1 MTDPR
6 PLHLLEGFG
15 VELEYMIVAAGDLA
29 VLPVADKLLRAVA
42 GRYESEVE
50 LGPVAWS
57 NELVLHVVEMK
68 TNGPSGSLDPV
79 PAAFQEHVG
88 RINALLG
95 PLGGRLM
102 PTAMHPWMDPAA
114 EMRLWPHE
122 YSPVYEAYHR
132 IFDCRGHGWANLQA
146 VHLNLPFAG
155 DEEFGRLHAA
165 IRLVLPIMPA
175 LAASSPVMDGRLTG
189 LMDTRLHVYRTNARR
204 IRSITGSVIPEPVFS
219 RAEYEQVILRR
230 MYDDIRPLDP
240 EGVLQH
246 EFLNS
251 RGAIARFDRSAIE
264 IRVLDMQECPAAD
277 VAVCA
282 AVADVVRALL
292 DEQWSGLEAQQAM
305 PTEPLAEIL
314 LATTRD
320 AEQAV
325 IGDRA
330 YLDQFGFPGQALR
343 ATAGELWQ
351 HLCETSQPSPPR
363 AAGFTPAPADS
374 PPGAAGFT
382 PAPEHSPPSWV
393 EPLRTILRD
402 GPLAR
407 RITRALAGDT
417 SPDRLRAVYARLC
430 DCLAAGRM
438 FTPCD

>member
-15 VELEYMIVAAGDLA
+15 VELEYMIVAAGSLA
-29 VLPVADKLLRAVA
+29 VLPVADKLLYAVA
-42 GRYESEVE
+42 GSYASEIE

-68 TNGPSGSLDPV
+68 TNGPSSSLDPL

-88 RINALLG
+88 RINALLA
-95 PLGGRLM
+95 PWGGRLM
-102 PTAMHPWMDPAA
+102 PTGMHPWMDPAA

-122 YSPVYEAYHR
+122 HRPVYEAYHR

-155 DEEFGRLHAA
+155 DDEFGRLHAA

-175 LAASSPVMDGRLTG
+175 LAASSPVMDRRLSG
-189 LMDTRLHVYRTNARR
+189 LMDTRLDVYRTNARR
-204 IRSITGSVIPEPVFS
+204 IPSITGSVIPEPVFS
-219 RAEYEQVILRR
+219 RAEYERAILRR
-230 MYDDIRPLDP
+230 MYADIRPLDP
-240 EGVLQH
+240 EGILQH

-264 IRVLDMQECPAAD
+264 IRVLDVQECPAAD

-282 AVADVVRALL
+282 AVAGAVRALV
-292 DEQWSGLEAQQAM
+292 EQRWTGLEAQQALA
-305 PTEPLAEIL
+305 TGPLGKIL

-320 AEQAV
+320 AERAV

-330 YLDQFGFPGQALR
+330 YLDLFGFPAQAAR
-343 ATAGELWQ
+343 STAGELWH
-351 HLCETSQPSPPR
+351 HLCETACPCPRR
-363 AAGFTPAPADS
+363 AAR
-374 PPGAAGFT
+374 FT
-382 PAPEHSPPSWV
+382 PAPEDSPPSWA
-393 EPLRTILRD
+393 EPLRTILD
-402 GPLAR
+402 SGPLAR

-417 SPDRLRAVYARLC
+417 SPERLREVYGRLC

-438 FTPCD
+438 FAGE